1 MKNNLL
7 SEKLI
12 YTGES
17 QTPTHLHLCTYNANE
32 MQEVSGADF
41 HEISSSLNSER
52 INWLQVHGMKNT
64 ETVREICE
72 HFEINFLVLQDI
84 LNANHPTKI
93 EEHDNYIVLIL
104 KLFYPAPKKNEE
116 DLDELDPEIMKKLKM
131 NGLVQADPELVYRM
145 DSSLG
150 SIPVAFNKDGSF
162 RKNSSV
168 ADRTQFAVL
177 GRYVRTKI
185 EKIRSSILEGDAE
198 VSPYELGKK
207 NACTYCPYMTVCGFD
222 RRLSGYEFRRLKNF
236 SDEELWKAFDREAE

>member
-104 KLFYPAPKKNEE
+104 KLFYPAPKKTRKIWMNWSNNKYV
-116 DLDELDPEIMKKLKM
+116 LFWVPITYLLSLKKKLIFLM
-131 NGLVQADPELVYRM
+131 M
-145 DSSLG
+145 
-150 SIPVAFNKDGSF
+150 
-162 RKNSSV
+162 
-168 ADRTQFAVL
+168 
-177 GRYVRTKI
+177 
-185 EKIRSSILEGDAE
+185 
-198 VSPYELGKK
+198 
-207 NACTYCPYMTVCGFD
+207 
-222 RRLSGYEFRRLKNF
+222 
-236 SDEELWKAFDREAE
+236 